1 MSLLFN
7 RIAIVNVDGR
17 EFKSPPFSID
27 FEVEFKENGIG
38 ASKLKLYN
46 PAPETVDKCRPSKKE
61 KVLVSIDAGYVDEYG
76 RVYLGEIFEVKESFK
91 RPDRVL
97 EIGLVDV
104 SSSWVK
110 FSINQQFTNQPASS
124 IIKSISSIAGIELG
138 KVDLVKDPV
147 IPKIYINTFEN
158 GVREL
163 SKLTDSNYY
172 VKYGALQFDK
182 EDKQIEKAYVLNYKS
197 GLIGSPELIVKN
209 DKKKKQERYKI
220 RALFNYKIQNR
231 STLIVETGKDQKEM
245 KLKVLCGKHTFSSF
259 GNSFTEVEAI
269 LL

>member
-17 EFKSPPFSID
+17 EFKSPPFSIE

-46 PAPETVDKCRPSKKE
+46 PAPETVDKCKPSKKE

-110 FSINQQFTNQPASS
+110 FSINQQFT
-124 IIKSISSIAGIELG
+124 
-138 KVDLVKDPV
+138 
-147 IPKIYINTFEN
+147 IYINTFEN

-182 EDKQIEKAYVLNYKS
+182 EDKQIEKAYVLNSQS

-220 RALFNYKIQNR
+220 RALFNYRIQNR

>member
-1 MSLLFN
+1 M
-7 RIAIVNVDGR
+7 
-17 EFKSPPFSID
+17 
-27 FEVEFKENGIG
+27 
-38 ASKLKLYN
+38 
-46 PAPETVDKCRPSKKE
+46 
-61 KVLVSIDAGYVDEYG
+61 
-76 RVYLGEIFEVKESFK
+76 
-91 RPDRVL
+91 
-97 EIGLVDV
+97 
-104 SSSWVK
+104 
-110 FSINQQFTNQPASS
+110 
-124 IIKSISSIAGIELG
+124 
-138 KVDLVKDPV
+138 
-147 IPKIYINTFEN
+147 
-158 GVREL
+158 REL
-163 SKLTDSNYY
+163 SKVTDSNYY

-182 EDKQIEKAYVLNYKS
+182 EDKQIEKAYVLNSQS